1 MVHKFLETNPEFA
14 KPDFTT
20 GRAFI
25 HPLYIVYNSL
35 LRLKDFEEFKGY
47 I

>member
-1 MVHKFLETNPEFA
+1 MIYKLPDENPDLA
-14 KPDFTT
+14 NPDFTT